1 MANKKYWTA
10 KEMQSKWEQQDRFNK
25 FMIERWAF
33 VEKDWTIFINTEY
46 KYSFQSLMDE
56 FKKDYL

>member
-1 MANKKYWTA
+1 MYGTT
-10 KEMQSKWEQQDRFNK
+10 KEIKSKSEQQDIFNK
-25 FMIERWAF
+25 FMLDKWAF
-33 VEKDWTIFINTEY
+33 EQKDWTIFINPEY

>member
-1 MANKKYWTA
+1 MYGTA
-10 KEMQSKWEQQDRFNK
+10 KEIKSKSEQQDSFNK

-33 VEKDWTIFINTEY
+33 VEKNWTIFINTEY

-56 FKKDYL
+56 FKKNYL